1 VTGSGDPVVP
11 PASRPGGTRTGFI
24 ITGPPAALDQLAS
37 VLATVDPGS
46 NVRRAGLPG
55 QPTER
60 LVAQLDPA
68 VERALA
74 AELAPNV
81 TFYPDEPLEV
91 T

>member
-1 VTGSGDPVVP
+1 VTTPNDPAVP
-11 PASRPGGTRTGFI
+11 SASRPDGTRTGFI
-24 ITGPPAALDQLAS
+24 ITGPPADLDQLAS
-37 VLATVDPGS
+37 VLAAVDPGS

-68 VERALA
+68 VEQALA
-74 AELAPNV
+74 AALAPNV
-81 TFYPDEPLEV
+81 AFYPDEPLEV